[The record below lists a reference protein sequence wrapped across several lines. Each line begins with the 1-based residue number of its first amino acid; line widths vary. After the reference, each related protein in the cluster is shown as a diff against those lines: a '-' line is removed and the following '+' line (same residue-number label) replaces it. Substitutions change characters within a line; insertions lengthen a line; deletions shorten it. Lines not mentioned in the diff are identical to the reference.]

1 MNAAPLNSHKA
12 QLLRPLIL
20 FHYLVCDPG
29 KDPLDVLFIEE
40 LLVHHLIKKAFSPLQ
55 EKACY
60 SVLASLVLLTFLAS
74 QGHH

>member
-1 MNAAPLNSHKA
+1 MNAAPLNSHKHSFSG
-12 QLLRPLIL
+12 PLFL